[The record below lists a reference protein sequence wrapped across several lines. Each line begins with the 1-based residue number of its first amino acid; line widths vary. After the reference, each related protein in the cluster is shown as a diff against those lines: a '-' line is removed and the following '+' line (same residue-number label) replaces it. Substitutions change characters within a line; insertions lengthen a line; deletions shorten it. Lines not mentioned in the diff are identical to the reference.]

1 MSVDEGGQGRA
12 RSLKLITKTEAK
24 LKPNFIEMVGNNGS
38 NGKQGRV
45 IGC

>member
-1 MSVDEGGQGRA
+1 MRMGKVGQDH
-12 RSLKLITKTEAK
+12 LNLIEKIEAK